1 MGVRE
6 SAAMP
11 MAIDLELPGIVGA
24 SRLEICPKLDR
35 LKFGQSSMSYPPPV
49 ICRRQRGQRQR
60 RVRHAG
66 SREPSD
72 DNTEDE
78 DSNQDKRYETE
89 ELGQRD

>member
-6 SAAMP
+6 SAAIP
-11 MAIDLELPGIVGA
+11 LAIVSEPLRIVGA
-24 SRLEICPKLDR
+24 SRLEICPSLDR
-35 LKFGQSSMSYPPPV
+35 LQVGQSSMFYPPPV

-72 DNTEDE
+72 DNTEDQ
-78 DSNQDKRYETE
+78 DSNQDKRYET
-89 ELGQRD
+89 